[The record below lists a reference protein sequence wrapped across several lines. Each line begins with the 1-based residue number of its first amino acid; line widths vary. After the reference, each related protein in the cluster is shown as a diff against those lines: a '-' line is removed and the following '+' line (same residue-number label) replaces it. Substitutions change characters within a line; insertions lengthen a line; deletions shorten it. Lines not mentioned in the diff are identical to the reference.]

1 MRISSK
7 IDGDQKT
14 PRIVVFRSNRY
25 IYAQAIDDVSQ
36 KTIASFSSLAFKK
49 AGSKEKLKKSEEA
62 KKIGLELALILK
74 EKKIN
79 KGEVY
84 MIYGHTHVA
93 KFSPDKNYINTGFI
107 NYGVASYVWIKNGVP
122 RLITTRY

>member
-62 KKIGLELALILK
+62 KKIGLKLALILK
-74 EKKIN
+74 EKKID
-79 KGEVY
+79 KGVFDRSLYAYAGRVKALCEGLREGG
-84 MIYGHTHVA
+84 I
-93 KFSPDKNYINTGFI
+93 II
-107 NYGVASYVWIKNGVP
+107 
-122 RLITTRY
+122 